1 MKLRILSLLTLVAL
15 LVSFAVACKPVEDTP
30 AGTTEAPTETP
41 TGTVEPPL
49 TPTDVRVFTMNGTT
63 GFGMAKLMEDAANGV
78 FKTEKYTFE
87 VKTDFA
93 KDVLPA
99 LINGD
104 ADIAAIPTNGAS
116 VAYNKTQGGVKVL
129 AVNTLGCLYVIGKDA
144 VNSLEELAAKEK
156 VQAPAQNPTFILKY
170 LYQKNGL
177 SADNIA
183 NDYTAPADLAAAVAS
198 GKVDYAVLPEP
209 MITVAKN
216 QAAKKGTTVVSSL
229 DLTAEWDRLDGM
241 QGKLVQGCVV
251 VRTAFLEAHP
261 EAVANFLTAYEAS
274 VNYLLSHAD
283 DTAKLI
289 VRHGIFAQEAVAK
302 AAIPKCNIA
311 FVAGD
316 TMKAAMDAYLK
327 VLFGIAPASIGGK
340 VPDDAFYYTAK

>member
-15 LVSFAVACKPVEDTP
+15 LVSFAVACKPVEDAP
-30 AGTTEAPTETP
+30 AGTTETPTETP

-198 GKVDYAVLPEP
+198 G
-209 MITVAKN
+209 
-216 QAAKKGTTVVSSL
+216 
-229 DLTAEWDRLDGM
+229 
-241 QGKLVQGCVV
+241 QGGLCRAPG
-251 VRTAFLEAHP
+251 
-261 EAVANFLTAYEAS
+261 
-274 VNYLLSHAD
+274 AD
-283 DTAKLI
+283 DHRGK
-289 VRHGIFAQEAVAK
+289 E
-302 AAIPKCNIA
+302 
-311 FVAGD
+311 
-316 TMKAAMDAYLK
+316 
-327 VLFGIAPASIGGK
+327 SGGK
-340 VPDDAFYYTAK
+340 EGNYGRFLP

>member
-1 MKLRILSLLTLVAL
+1 
-15 LVSFAVACKPVEDTP
+15 
-30 AGTTEAPTETP
+30 
-41 TGTVEPPL
+41 
-49 TPTDVRVFTMNGTT
+49 
-63 GFGMAKLMEDAANGV
+63 MEDAANGV

-251 VRTAFLEAHP
+251 VRTAILEANP
-261 EAVANFLTAYEAS
+261 EA
-274 VNYLLSHAD
+274 VNYLLSHVA

-340 VPDDAFYYTAK
+340 VPDDAFYFTAK